1 MGRWTESLSH
11 QNGQNE
17 GVSVI
22 ESEAICVAHQLPSA
36 TASFVGVFFL
46 VHSKLI
52 RRVSCL
58 RGQDGGSSSP
68 PPRPLVDAN
77 KKGFYEDSLSPPRDV
92 LCDLIRNLAH
102 IRRNQSGRNG
112 SAEKGRSLQ

>member
-68 PPRPLVDAN
+68 PSPQAPL
-77 KKGFYEDSLSPPRDV
+77 
-92 LCDLIRNLAH
+92 
-102 IRRNQSGRNG
+102 
-112 SAEKGRSLQ
+112 